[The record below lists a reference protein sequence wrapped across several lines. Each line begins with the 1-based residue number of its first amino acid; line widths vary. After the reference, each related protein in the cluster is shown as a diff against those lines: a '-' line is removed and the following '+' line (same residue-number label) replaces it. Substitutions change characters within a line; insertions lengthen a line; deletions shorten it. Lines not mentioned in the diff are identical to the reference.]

1 MNRSKKMSTT
11 MKLVPASIVG
21 VLVVAALAILGML
34 DFDFGLPTGETE
46 SAASSE
52 AEDGSEVM
60 VKIADAPTGSAESVQ
75 QELRELEPV
84 RPAETVSSDVAVQPT
99 EMIDVVIDGDMY
111 WVGTVRRGGQPV
123 REPLTIDEV
132 VGLAELMSGD
142 PSGVKV
148 RISRT
153 FDATAQADTALFE
166 QLKEAGL
173 SEDEIDRRRT
183 LVELE

>member
-21 VLVVAALAILGML
+21 VLIIAALAILGML
-34 DFDFGLPTGETE
+34 DFDFGLPTGQTG
-46 SAASSE
+46 SASSRE
-52 AEDGSEVM
+52 AETDSETM
-60 VKIADAPTGSAESVQ
+60 VNLADAPTESAEPLQ
-75 QELRELEPV
+75 QDLQEPEPV
-84 RPAETVSSDVAVQPT
+84 IPSDTVSPSVAVQPT
-99 EMIDVVIDGDMY
+99 EMIDVIVDGDTY
-111 WVGTVRRGGQPV
+111 LVGTVRRGGTTV
-123 REPLTIDEV
+123 REPLTVDEV
-132 VGLAELMSGD
+132 VGLAEVMSGD

-153 FDATAQADTALFE
+153 FDATARADTALFE

-173 SEDEIDRRRT
+173 SDDEIDRRRT